1 MADQTI
7 DIKFASELEERKKEL
22 VREQI
27 DINWVTGTAVQYIWA
42 LFFGQNLFN

>member
-1 MADQTI
+1 MANQTR
-7 DIKFASELEERKKEL
+7 DIIFAFGNKKTL

>member
-27 DINWVTGTAVQYIWA
+27 DINWVTGTAGSIRFGVILWA
-42 LFFGQNLFN
+42 